1 MEEFLNKLSNIKN
14 DIDVNIEKIN
24 DIKSSFKTKFNI
36 NSMVLFKQYPTYII
50 RTSTQYA
57 TPTFYKALSGNEC
70 WSGIGLINDG
80 SGYYEYKVDENGE
93 KVITDDLINLTS
105 HSIVQNCYY
114 TNGRNLSN

>member
-14 DIDVNIEKIN
+14 DIDVNIEKLN

-36 NSMVLFKQYPTYII
+36 DSTLEFKKYPMQII
-50 RTSTQYA
+50 RRSTLYA
-57 TPTFYKALSGNEC
+57 TPTFYKALSGNEY
-70 WSGIGLINDG
+70 WSGIEVINDG

-114 TNGRNLSN
+114 TNGRNMSN